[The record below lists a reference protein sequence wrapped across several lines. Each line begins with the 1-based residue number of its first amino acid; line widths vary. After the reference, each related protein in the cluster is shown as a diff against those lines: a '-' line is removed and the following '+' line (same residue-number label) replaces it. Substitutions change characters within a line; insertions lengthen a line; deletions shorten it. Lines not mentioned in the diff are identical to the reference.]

1 MTRKGK
7 SGILKR
13 HRGKH
18 SYMETVNKIV
28 AIALA
33 ACCLVPMYT
42 VWCVYRAGG
51 DGVGPG
57 SIISPS
63 DLFFVWAL
71 AICGALTIGV
81 LILG

>member
-1 MTRKGK
+1 
-7 SGILKR
+7 
-13 HRGKH
+13 
-18 SYMETVNKIV
+18 METVNKIV

-51 DGVGPG
+51 DRVGPG
-57 SIISPS
+57 GIISPS

-71 AICGALTIGV
+71 AICGASTIGV

>member
-1 MTRKGK
+1 
-7 SGILKR
+7 
-13 HRGKH
+13 
-18 SYMETVNKIV
+18 METVNKIV

-51 DGVGPG
+51 GVGGTG

-71 AICGALTIGV
+71 AVCGALTIGV

>member
-1 MTRKGK
+1 
-7 SGILKR
+7 
-13 HRGKH
+13 
-18 SYMETVNKIV
+18 METVNKIV

-33 ACCLVPMYT
+33 ACCLVPVYT
-42 VWCVYRAGG
+42 VWCVYRAGSG
-51 DGVGPG
+51 GCGAGG
-57 SIISPS
+57 SGIISPS